1 MLPAGFMS
9 HITAADPRDAVAD
22 LYHAW
27 FTGTVLSVVARR
39 GAAEPPR
46 LPRFPPPAGTAVL
59 AGVAQLG
66 LDHLPPAVARLS
78 ASSVGVGFVGE
89 GPRKAWV
96 RYPPPRWIWP
106 GATLCAIP
114 GEVNA
119 AMLRGWHA
127 NNGVM
132 LGCLRLGFV
141 CTGQTA
147 DGDPGLEGYYFE
159 ADHDLAPEDRLRFSR
174 GERMPRFD
182 PAKAPHLPEATWPV
196 ERLAKA
202 KCNYALEYV
211 RSLIHA
217 AATEFGS
224 QEGPAVVAFA
234 GRQVGM
240 QCGPAA
246 VAALVPNGP
255 GAAGYSRYLL
265 PQVRCVERRGGG
277 LRGRAWPISAGRAG
291 VAPVLRWNVAV
302 GGCAR
307 LLDRAPGRAGTRPGF
322 AGLPLRRLQ
331 AAPDLGHRRGTLA
344 GALRGRPGTTTFRA

>member
-9 HITAADPRDAVAD
+9 HKTAADPREAVAD

-39 GAAEPPR
+39 GTADASR
-46 LPRFPPPAGTAVL
+46 LVFRVFRRQQELRFLPGL
-59 AGVAQLG
+59 RKLG
-66 LDHLPPAVARLS
+66 LDQLPPAVAAARYHYHS
-78 ASSVGVGFVGE
+78 NAVGGVGVEFVEE

-255 GAAGYSRYLL
+255 TKAAELFARYLAASAIAL
-265 PQVRCVERRGGG
+265 GDAAEVSEAGPGLWRVEQ
-277 LRGRAWPISAGRAG
+277 AWPRFFAELSPSVGALACWTGLQTG
-291 VAPVLRWNVAV
+291 VALA
-302 GGCAR
+302 
-307 LLDRAPGRAGTRPGF
+307 LDRDLRVCRSGGSGEPQIWDIAG
-322 AGLPLRRLQ
+322 
-331 AAPDLGHRRGTLA
+331 
-344 GALRGRPGTTTFRA
+344 

>member
-1 MLPAGFMS
+1 MS
-9 HITAADPRDAVAD
+9 HTIAADPREAIAD

-39 GAAEPPR
+39 GTADASR
-46 LPRFPPPAGTAVL
+46 LVFRVFRRQQELRFLPGL
-59 AGVAQLG
+59 RKLG
-66 LDHLPPAVARLS
+66 LDHLPPAVAAARYHYHS
-78 ASSVGVGFVGE
+78 NAVGGVGVEFVE
-89 GPRKAWV
+89 ESPRKAWV

-132 LGCLRLGFV
+132 LGCLHLGFV

-147 DGDPGLEGYYFE
+147 DGDPGLEGYYIE
-159 ADHDLAPEDRLRFSR
+159 ADRDLAPEERLRFAR
-174 GERMPRFD
+174 DERMPRFD
-182 PAKAPHLPEATWPV
+182 PARAPHLPEATWPA

-217 AATEFGS
+217 AVAEFGS
-224 QEGPAVVAFA
+224 EEGLALVALA
-234 GRQVGM
+234 GRQIGM

-246 VAALVPNGP
+246 VAVLVSDGP
-255 GAAGYSRYLL
+255 RDAAELFARYLAASAQAL
-265 PQVRCVERRGGG
+265 GDGAQVSKLAGGAWR
-277 LRGRAWPISAGRAG
+277 LEQAWPRFFTEVPPSEGALSCWTALNTG
-291 VAPVLRWNVAV
+291 VALA
-302 GGCAR
+302 
-307 LLDRAPGRAGTRPGF
+307 LDRDLRVNRSGRWGEAQIWDIAG
-322 AGLPLRRLQ
+322 
-331 AAPDLGHRRGTLA
+331 
-344 GALRGRPGTTTFRA
+344 